1 MYIHPAF
8 ASSTG
13 VLLLSRILF
22 AKLVADHSGQ
32 RISEAQFSCGDTC
45 KCERFASEGLVT
57 APSSRGAQIQYFIFA
72 SWTEDQIKGSLL
84 LTRSAP

>member
-32 RISEAQFSCGDTC
+32 RISEAQFSCGDL
-45 KCERFASEGLVT
+45 ASVSDLRPKVLCRLRCPEGADSVFHL
-57 APSSRGAQIQYFIFA
+57 RELAQKTKSKAAF
-72 SWTEDQIKGSLL
+72 S
-84 LTRSAP
+84 